1 MKYVALML
9 LALLQVLISVLLSY
23 KRYSK
28 VSRIFLLFTGA
39 LFLWTIAN
47 ITLDYA
53 YNNTGFSI
61 GESIS
66 NLELLNLSNRA
77 GFFMGTVTLVLLYRL
92 VQVFPTEK
100 KPTKLSKAITVFGG
114 LVAMFALTD
123 AVAGRYV
130 LNYGATVPTYLYGDY
145 ALIIFGYF
153 LLVAIYSVRL
163 MVNSIHKSRDA
174 LVRKQIKTILSALL
188 ITAALAILIITIIP
202 VVIED
207 DSFIFLGYFTPY
219 IFTAALLYS
228 IFRQRFL
235 NFRPIVARSVGY
247 LLSILTL
254 AFAYGLATFLIVGR
268 IFFPNSPLSIE
279 QELVFIVFTVVLA
292 FTFQPLR
299 QFFNKI
305 SNKIFYKDA
314 YEPSVVLEELNRL
327 LASTIDLNRMLQ
339 GSADIIQS
347 YIKAEFVSFAL
358 DETKDKKRR
367 VIGDKKVTS
376 DDFDLFFSKRLQ
388 ALRQEVIISD
398 TLMSQGGDL
407 GKVLSTKDIAVLARL
422 RGGAD
427 SSKPYGY
434 IVLGAKKS
442 GNPYTSQDVKL
453 LDIIVNQLSIAI
465 QNALRFEEIQQ
476 FNVTLQRKIDEAT
489 RDLRKANEKLKAMDE
504 TKDEFISMAS
514 HQLRTPLTS
523 VKGYVSMVLEGDAGK
538 LNPMQ
543 KKLLEQT
550 FFSAQRMVYLIAD
563 LLNVSRLR
571 TGKFL
576 IEPKPTDLAE
586 LVSAEVTQLLPTAK
600 ARNLEL
606 TFKRP
611 KNFPQVML
619 DETKT
624 RQVIMNFIDNA
635 IYYTHPGGHIAVEL
649 KETDEAIE
657 FTVTDDG
664 LGVPKAEQHR
674 LFTKFYRA
682 NNAKKARPDG
692 TGLGL
697 FMAKKVVV
705 AQGGA
710 IIFKSQEGKGSTFG
724 FTFAKAKLKVPSKSS
739 AQSPSTVLAVK

>member
-1 MKYVALML
+1 MHLSVELLILVFSTLVSFVVGLFVFTKNPKSRVSQVYGILTLCLILYPIFNYASLQTVDRLVPIRLVMFFSSVSVYFQYALVRMLAGVLNRKANIRLFVFTLIVAALNLTPYVFTGLTGGSNPVPVPGVLSPLFIIHFLTCIYLTVFTLTNSLRKFSGNQKAQTQL
-9 LALLQVLISVLLSY
+9 LLLGMVP
-23 KRYSK
+23 
-28 VSRIFLLFTGA
+28 IFLLSP
-39 LFLWTIAN
+39 
-47 ITLDYA
+47 ITS
-53 YNNTGFSI
+53 FI
-61 GESIS
+61 
-66 NLELLNLSNRA
+66 
-77 GFFMGTVTLVLLYRL
+77 MPVLLENSSL
-92 VQVFPTEK
+92 IF
-100 KPTKLSKAITVFGG
+100 LSPVYGAFFVCMVGYSIVKHKMFDIG
-114 LVAMFALTD
+114 LV
-123 AVAGRYV
+123 
-130 LNYGATVPTYLYGDY
+130 
-145 ALIIFGYF
+145 
-153 LLVAIYSVRL
+153 
-163 MVNSIHKSRDA
+163 
-174 LVRKQIKTILSALL
+174 
-188 ITAALAILIITIIP
+188 
-202 VVIED
+202 
-207 DSFIFLGYFTPY
+207 
-219 IFTAALLYS
+219 
-228 IFRQRFL
+228 
-235 NFRPIVARSVGY
+235 VARSVGY
-247 LLSILTL
+247 LMSVIALSAFYLGGVYIVSSVILPSRQNTFVDVTVNITL
-254 AFAYGLATFLIVGR
+254 
-268 IFFPNSPLSIE
+268 LSVAV
-279 QELVFIVFTVVLA
+279 LSFGFIRQKFDKFTNRL
-292 FTFQPLR
+292 
-299 QFFNKI
+299 
-305 SNKIFYKDA
+305 FYRDA
-314 YEPSVVLEELNRL
+314 YEPQQLLDDLNKVLVGTIELEKLLKKSAEVIGTSIKSDYCVFL
-327 LASTIDLNRMLQ
+327 LAGAGKKKSR
-339 GSADIIQS
+339 IIGTQRH
-347 YIKAEFVSFAL
+347 EL
-358 DETKDKKRR
+358 DGGGDE
-367 VIGDKKVTS
+367 VIGKLMSATYDK
-376 DDFDLFFSKRLQ
+376 
-388 ALRQEVIISD
+388 VIIAD
-398 TLMSQGGDL
+398 EL
-407 GKVLSTKDIAVLARL
+407 GERDERLTQVLKENNTAVLLRL
-422 RGGAD
+422 TDKVSAGSDGM
-427 SSKPYGY
+427 GY
-434 IVLGAKKS
+434 MLLGVKKS
-442 GNPYTSQDVKL
+442 GGLYSSQDKRVL
-453 LDIIVNQLSIAI
+453 EIIADEMVIAI

-489 RDLRKANEKLKAMDE
+489 RDLRRANEKLKAMDE